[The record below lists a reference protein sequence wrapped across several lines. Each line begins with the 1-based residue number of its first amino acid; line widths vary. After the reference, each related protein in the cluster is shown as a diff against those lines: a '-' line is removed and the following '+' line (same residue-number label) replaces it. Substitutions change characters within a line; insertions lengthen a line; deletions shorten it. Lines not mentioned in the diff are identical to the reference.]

1 MNEAR
6 TIEIKKEQ
14 DMKKLTLLAV
24 LLAAMPLS
32 SMAQDDDLYFNP
44 KEEAKKE
51 AALREQRIKEYA
63 LQRAR
68 RDSIYARY
76 WSGSP
81 RSVDEYNRNG
91 RILSHYQGISTD
103 SLGNDIISFQ
113 LDNGVRPDSIYDDA
127 AFAQKYINQD
137 EDFEYTRDL
146 SRWDGYY
153 NPWFYD
159 YYGVGPW
166 YWRSGYWGW
175 RNPWRYGYYAGWY
188 DPWFDPFYDPWYY
201 GYAGWYGGWYDPWY
215 YGWGG
220 YYSPWY
226 WGGPMVGHVS
236 YGGNPRGFAGNR
248 SWSGPG
254 SSNGKYGSRGDNGS
268 YTYRSNSNRSF
279 GNRSNSNVRYDN
291 SSTRS
296 SNMNNSSSS
305 FGGFGNRGGGFS
317 GGGSF
322 GGGHSG
328 GGSFGGGGGRSG
340 GGSFG
345 GRR

>member
-1 MNEAR
+1 
-6 TIEIKKEQ
+6 
-14 DMKKLTLLAV
+14 MKKLVLLAV
-24 LLAAMPLS
+24 LMAAMPLT

-44 KEEAKKE
+44 KQEAKKE
-51 AALREQRIKEYA
+51 AALREQKIKAYQ

-68 RDSIYARY
+68 QDSLYALF
-76 WSGSP
+76 WSGSN

-91 RILSHYQGISTD
+91 RILSQYQNIDTD
-103 SLGNDIISFQ
+103 SLGNDIISFRI
-113 LDNGVRPDSIYDDA
+113 DRGVKPDSIYDDA

-137 EDFEYTRDL
+137 EDFEYTRGM

-159 YYGVGPW
+159 YYGVGPY

-188 DPWFDPFYDPWYY
+188 DPWFDPFFDPWYY

-226 WGGPMVGHVS
+226 WGGPMIGHVHYS
-236 YGGNPRGFAGNR
+236 GGNPRGFTGNR
-248 SWSGPG
+248 SWNGPG
-254 SSNGKYGSRGDNGS
+254 MANNSGRYNGNGNRT
-268 YTYRSNSNRSF
+268 YTNRSNSNRSF
-279 GNRSNSNVRYDN
+279 GNRIDYNSGVSNT
-291 SSTRS
+291 TRS
-296 SNMNNSSSS
+296 NTNSSS

-317 GGGSF
+317 GGSF
-322 GGGHSG
+322 GGGGHSG
-328 GGSFGGGGGRSG
+328 GGSFGGGGRSG